1 MDKSEIKSKEE
12 ENTLGNW
19 ILLPNLIG
27 ILIFMVF
34 ELFKSFNNET
44 IGEWYFYFSV
54 IGYSW
59 GIIFVSIFL
68 FFTVRNLIK

>member
-19 ILLPNLIG
+19 VLFPILIG

-34 ELFKSFNNET
+34 
-44 IGEWYFYFSV
+44 
-54 IGYSW
+54 
-59 GIIFVSIFL
+59 
-68 FFTVRNLIK
+68 